1 MWSKE
6 VVGKS
11 INKLRSEVDKGLALK
26 IQLHFRAK
34 VLQTKRDLCPF
45 FMSSR
50 GKMEAVNNLVDSLI
64 KVIDF
69 VENFCNRGADDSVF
83 PRSF

>member
-11 INKLRSEVDKGLALK
+11 INKLRSEADKGLALK

-50 GKMEAVNNLVDSLI
+50 GKMEAVNNLVDNLI
-64 KVIDF
+64 
-69 VENFCNRGADDSVF
+69 ENFCNRGADDSVF